1 MNCCQI
7 TMHRVTKSLS
17 LVILV
22 FLSGCAGT
30 GYKDWTEKEQTKY
43 KYFIGLQAVDTL
55 QTYKALKYVCTSDMP
70 LNKCLEEVNPLYGK
84 DPSPQTLIGGKILSN
99 VLIYAVL
106 RGDTDSMSRET
117 ALNIM
122 NIGTTLVIINNQIV
136 INRAF

>member
-1 MNCCQI
+1 MKNI
-7 TMHRVTKSLS
+7 LTIL
-17 LVILV
+17 LLV
-22 FLSGCAGT
+22 FLTGCSGT
-30 GYKDWTEKEQTKY
+30 GYNDWTEKEQTKY
-43 KYFIGLQAVDTL
+43 EYFLALQTLDTL
-55 QTYKALKYVCTSDMP
+55 QTYKALKCTSDIP

-122 NIGTTLVIINNQIV
+122 NIGNTVVVINNQIQ
-136 INRAF
+136 INKVF